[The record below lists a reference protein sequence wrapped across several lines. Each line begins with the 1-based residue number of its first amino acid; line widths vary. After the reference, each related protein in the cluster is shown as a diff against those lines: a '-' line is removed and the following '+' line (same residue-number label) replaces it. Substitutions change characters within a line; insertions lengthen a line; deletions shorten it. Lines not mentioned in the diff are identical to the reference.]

1 MADIDFQPSKVEREN
16 VGKTTDATLS
26 NAQNEINSAREAV
39 PNNSKAE
46 VASQTEAMTKGDK
59 PILPAFDMS
68 DFGDGKQSKD
78 NGSATS
84 SSLSGSEA
92 STNRE
97 QSKDGSAATSSSPSG
112 SDASTNREQSK
123 DGSAAKSIDSGSHA
137 TSGGAGTDGAG
148 TSTVGSPDSP
158 IADGLTGSESSGD
171 GSTKPTSDVPTQTGS
186 DKAVFTPPSSTGNVT
201 SAGSQTSVSP

>member
-16 VGKTTDATLS
+16 VGKTTDTTLS
-26 NAQNEINSAREAV
+26 NAQNEINSTREAL

-78 NGSATS
+78 NVSATS
-84 SSLSGSEA
+84 SKA
-92 STNRE
+92 
-97 QSKDGSAATSSSPSG
+97 SG

-137 TSGGAGTDGAG
+137 TSGGAGTDSAGA
-148 TSTVGSPDSP
+148 STVSSPDSP
-158 IADGLTGSESSGD
+158 ITDGLTGGHSSGD
-171 GSTKPTSDVPTQTGS
+171 GNTKPTSDVPNQTGS
-186 DKAVFTPPSSTGNVT
+186 DKVVFTPPSSTGNVT
-201 SAGSQTSVSP
+201 SAGSQTSASP